1 MRLSP
6 RKPARFSLRRREAGY
21 AGLCAIVCGQQLS
34 TASAAAIRN
43 RLFAAFDP
51 FHHDSVR
58 RARTDKLKR
67 LGLSAPK
74 IKSIREIGK
83 AVAQGRID
91 LTAVG
96 EMDADA
102 AHAALVALHGIGPW
116 SADIYLLFCLGHSDA
131 FPAGDLAVQEAARI
145 AFGLR
150 KRPDAKAL
158 AKLAEAWRP
167 WRGVAAHLLWA
178 YYHAVK
184 KRDVVPVQS
193 AGAAKKP
200 AKKKREEEKI
210 HKEIRQWLTST
221 ARGSAPRSGTAKQL
235 VVFLHGYGADG
246 NDLID
251 IGRAWAGL
259 LPDAA
264 FVSPHAPRPCGQAP
278 SGREWFPLTMRD
290 PGERWRGVTMAA
302 PAAQTFLD
310 AELAR
315 ARPAAFGAGAGRIFA
330 RHHDGAACRLAP
342 RRRAGRDRRLFRPA
356 GAAGQRRSRN
366 FRGRD
371 QEPAAGAAG
380 TRRPGP
386 ADPDR
391 RAFPRRA
398 RAWRPWRCR
407 SSGTSRPAS
416 ATASTRKACATAANF
431 LLAALAGAEPACG

>member
-1 MRLSP
+1 MTNFLHSDADLQAGLARLVAADP
-6 RKPARFSLRRREAGY
+6 RLAPIAEKAGRFSLRRREAGY

-74 IKSIREIGK
+74 IKAIREIGK

-91 LTAVG
+91 LDRIG

-131 FPAGDLAVQEAARI
+131 FPAGDLTMQEATRI

-193 AGAAKKP
+193 AAATKKP
-200 AKKKREEEKI
+200 TKKKAKKKK
-210 HKEIRQWLTST
+210 
-221 ARGSAPRSGTAKQL
+221 P
-235 VVFLHGYGADG
+235 
-246 NDLID
+246 
-251 IGRAWAGL
+251 
-259 LPDAA
+259 
-264 FVSPHAPRPCGQAP
+264 
-278 SGREWFPLTMRD
+278 
-290 PGERWRGVTMAA
+290 
-302 PAAQTFLD
+302 
-310 AELAR
+310 
-315 ARPAAFGAGAGRIFA
+315 
-330 RHHDGAACRLAP
+330 
-342 RRRAGRDRRLFRPA
+342 
-356 GAAGQRRSRN
+356 
-366 FRGRD
+366 
-371 QEPAAGAAG
+371 
-380 TRRPGP
+380 
-386 ADPDR
+386 
-391 RAFPRRA
+391 
-398 RAWRPWRCR
+398 
-407 SSGTSRPAS
+407 
-416 ATASTRKACATAANF
+416 TRKSGN
-431 LLAALAGAEPACG
+431 G